1 MGDGK
6 GARLSTISRDIS
18 SEGIGLLHSMPLQ
31 MGRVRLSLPSM
42 FGRQLEMDAEI
53 RWCMPSTEGWF
64 LSGGVFL
71 GTSVSQAASLL
82 CAVLKSEASRRRQHR
97 TPFFR
102 PVNISSGIGKG
113 GILSAFSRDISPLGI
128 GLLHR
133 VPLEAG
139 HVVLNVP
146 SVVGDRLDVRAEIR
160 WCAAAGEGWW
170 TSGGRFSGLLFEEL
184 PARQL

>member
-1 MGDGK
+1 
-6 GARLSTISRDIS
+6 
-18 SEGIGLLHSMPLQ
+18 MPLQ

-113 GILSAFSRDISPLGI
+113 GILSAFSRDISPWASASFT
-128 GLLHR
+128 
-133 VPLEAG
+133 V
-139 HVVLNVP
+139 
-146 SVVGDRLDVRAEIR
+146 RLWRRAT
-160 WCAAAGEGWW
+160 W
-170 TSGGRFSGLLFEEL
+170 S
-184 PARQL
+184 